1 MIPMVLARHI
11 QSGLADYVE
20 TTFPMTNMPFRGS
33 IRKLAYQ
40 EGMLSQEP
48 FVSVKLPFRVVGKHA
63 EFPFPCLHPTYWP
76 YAHQMRAFERISAGE
91 STLVATGTGSG
102 KTECFLYPILD
113 YCYRQRRLG
122 RKGIKAILV
131 YPMNALATDQ
141 AKRLAEL
148 IHDSPELR
156 NNVTAGMYVGQMS
169 QGGSDKDNHAMTA
182 TNIVTSHE
190 ELLKNPPDILLTNY
204 KMLDYLLVRPK
215 DSRIWDSND
224 PDTLKYFVVDEL
236 HTFDGAQ
243 GTDLACLLRRLTD
256 RLNTTSD
263 NMCFVG
269 TSATMGTEE
278 TVRDVCAYASQ
289 IFNTT
294 FTPESV
300 VTEDRLRVD
309 EFFVTSDYDDTM
321 PTAAQADRLIELE
334 EDVDPS
340 EYLALAAQAW
350 LDEAPTEPSSTD
362 KARIRLAESLR
373 HSRFLANLSSFI
385 CDEPQQIDRKLLDRL
400 AIMDARFNALHPRQQ
415 TACVDALIALVSH
428 ARTGSEG
435 QHTSIP
441 ERTGTTMGQGT
452 RPRGRQHHLAGRE
465 HRLPSGRRTVQRRP
479 QDPHAGDQLP

>member
-20 TTFPMTNMPFRGS
+20 TTFPMTNKPFRGS
-33 IRKLAYQ
+33 IRKLAHQ

-63 EFPFPCLHPTYWP
+63 EFPFPCLRPTYRP

-148 IHDSPELR
+148 IHNSPELR

-182 TNIVTSHE
+182 TNIVTSHD

-263 NMCFVG
+263 DMCFVG

-278 TVRDVCAYASQ
+278 TVRDVCEYASQ

-334 EDVDPS
+334 EDVDPDK
-340 EYLALAAQAW
+340 YLAYAAQAW
-350 LDEAPTEPSSTD
+350 LDDAHRAGLRRQGTHPARRIPASFKVPGQPVLAYLRRTSANRSQTAGQARHHGCKVQRLAPTPAEGLCRRADS
-362 KARIRLAESLR
+362 ARLPRSQ
-373 HSRFLANLSSFI
+373 RFGGA
-385 CDEPQQIDRKLLDRL
+385 
-400 AIMDARFNALHPRQQ
+400 
-415 TACVDALIALVSH
+415 
-428 ARTGSEG
+428 
-435 QHTSIP
+435 HTSVP
-441 ERTGTTMGQGT
+441 ECTGATMGQGT
-452 RPRGRQHHLAGRE
+452 WPRGCQHHLAGGE

-479 QDPHAGDQLP
+479 QDPHAGD